1 MKDLTVDEKVELA
14 IKRVNH
20 ILTHESDTIT
30 DVHTSGDGTII
41 ITLSNGMNFQLTSG
55 EMEYRAEEQL
65 LEERT
70 ISLDDA
76 IDDITNHY
84 TKLIL
89 SDVEKG
95 DLSLLKDFIV
105 GDNMPKLCNQSIEEL
120 EDEYFDI
127 FRKKV
132 RIVA

>member
-1 MKDLTVDEKVELA
+1 MKDLTVDQKVELA

-30 DVHTSGDGTII
+30 DVHPSGDGTII
-41 ITLSNGMNFQLTSG
+41 ISLSNGMNFQLTSG

-70 ISLDDA
+70 ISLSLA
-76 IDDITNHY
+76 IKDITNHY
-84 TKLIL
+84 TKLVV
-89 SDVEKG
+89 SDLEKG

-120 EDEYFDI
+120 EDEYFDLFKI
-127 FRKKV
+127 RVK
-132 RIVA
+132 IVA

>member
-1 MKDLTVDEKVELA
+1 MKDLTIDEKVGLA
-14 IKRVNH
+14 IKRVKY

-70 ISLDDA
+70 ISLSLA
-76 IDDITNHY
+76 IKDITNHY
-84 TKLIL
+84 VNTIVE
-89 SDVEKG
+89 DVRNG
-95 DLSLLKDFIV
+95 DVGLLTDFIV

>member
-14 IKRVNH
+14 IKRVKH

-41 ITLSNGMNFQLTSG
+41 ISLSNGMNFQLTSG

-70 ISLDDA
+70 KSIDDA

-84 TKLIL
+84 IKLVV
-89 SDVEKG
+89 SDVEIG
-95 DLSLLKDFIV
+95 DLSLLRDFIV

-120 EDEYFDI
+120 EDEYFDLFKI
-127 FRKKV
+127 RVK
-132 RIVA
+132 IIA

>member
-1 MKDLTVDEKVELA
+1 MKDLTIDEKVGLA
-14 IKRVNH
+14 IKRVKH

-70 ISLDDA
+70 KSLDDA

-84 TKLIL
+84 IKLVV
-89 SDVEKG
+89 SDVEIG
-95 DLSLLKDFIV
+95 DLSLLRDFIV

-120 EDEYFDI
+120 ENEYFDLFKI
-127 FRKKV
+127 RVK
-132 RIVA
+132 IVA

>member
-14 IKRVNH
+14 IKRVKH

-70 ISLDDA
+70 KSLDDA

-84 TKLIL
+84 IKLVV
-89 SDVEKG
+89 SDVEIG
-95 DLSLLKDFIV
+95 DLSLLRDFIV

>member
-14 IKRVNH
+14 IRRVNH
-20 ILTHESDTIT
+20 ILAHESDTIT
-30 DVHTSGDGTII
+30 DVLPSGDGTII
-41 ITLSNGMNFQLTSG
+41 ISLSNGMNFHLTSG

-70 ISLDDA
+70 KSLDDA

-84 TKLIL
+84 IKLVV
-89 SDVEKG
+89 SDVEIG
-95 DLSLLKDFIV
+95 DLSLLRDFIV

-120 EDEYFDI
+120 ENEYFDLFKI
-127 FRKKV
+127 RVK
-132 RIVA
+132 IIA

>member
-30 DVHTSGDGTII
+30 DVHTSGD
-41 ITLSNGMNFQLTSG
+41 
-55 EMEYRAEEQL
+55 MEYRAEEQL

-70 ISLDDA
+70 ISLSLA
-76 IDDITNHY
+76 IKDITNHY
-84 TKLIL
+84 INTIVEDVIKG
-89 SDVEKG
+89 DVE
-95 DLSLLKDFIV
+95 LLKDFIV

-120 EDEYFDI
+120 ENEYFELFKI
-127 FRKKV
+127 RVK
-132 RIVA
+132 IVP

>member
-14 IKRVNH
+14 IKRVKH

-70 ISLDDA
+70 KSLDDA

-84 TKLIL
+84 IKLVV
-89 SDVEKG
+89 SDVEIG
-95 DLSLLKDFIV
+95 DLSLLRDFIV

-120 EDEYFDI
+120 EDEYFGI

>member
-1 MKDLTVDEKVELA
+1 MA

-41 ITLSNGMNFQLTSG
+41 ISLSNGMNFQLTSG

-70 ISLDDA
+70 KSIDDA

-84 TKLIL
+84 IKLVV
-89 SDVEKG
+89 SDVEIG
-95 DLSLLKDFIV
+95 DLSLLRDFIV

-120 EDEYFDI
+120 EDEYFDLFKI
-127 FRKKV
+127 RVK
-132 RIVA
+132 IIA

>member
-70 ISLDDA
+70 ISLSLA
-76 IDDITNHY
+76 IKDITNHY
-84 TKLIL
+84 VNTIVEDVRNGDVKLL
-89 SDVEKG
+89 T
-95 DLSLLKDFIV
+95 DFIV

-120 EDEYFDI
+120 EDEYFELFKI
-127 FRKKV
+127 RVK
-132 RIVA
+132 IVA